1 MNRNGLPAL
10 IFHTLFITFMVA
22 PLVVVVWVSFTPL
35 GYIEA
40 PTTEWSLR
48 WYREIWASSDF
59 IQSFWLSLGLA
70 FAAATLSL
78 VAAVPAALAIA
89 RYDFHGRGALTA
101 IFLSP
106 LMIPSVVLGIAFLRF
121 LTAISITGTFYG
133 MVLCH
138 AIFVMPFVLRLSLA
152 SITGMDRQAESA
164 AISLGASNITTFRR
178 VTFPMILPGL
188 VGGWVLAFIT
198 SFDELTVSVFIA
210 SPSLTTLPVRLF
222 NHITQTTT
230 PIVASV
236 SAVIIFLSIA
246 VIMLLERIYGL
257 DRLLVGTKR

>member
-1 MNRNGLPAL
+1 MNKNSTLAV
-10 IFHTLFITFMVA
+10 IFHALFIVFMIA
-22 PLVVVVWVSFTPL
+22 PLVVVIWVSFTPL
-35 GYIEA
+35 GYIQA

-48 WYREIWASSDF
+48 WYREIWTNSGF
-59 IQSFWLSLGLA
+59 VQSFWLSIGLA
-70 FAAATLSL
+70 FASATLSL
-78 VAAVPAALAIA
+78 AVAVPAALAIA
-89 RYDFHGRGALTA
+89 RYDFHGRGVLTA
-101 IFLSP
+101 LFMSP

-121 LTAISITGTFYG
+121 LTAVSITGTFYG

-138 AIFVMPFVLRLSLA
+138 AVFVMPFVLRLSLA
-152 SITGMDRQAESA
+152 SITGMDRQAERA
-164 AISLGASNITTFRR
+164 AISLGASNVTTFRR

-210 SPSLTTLPVRLF
+210 SPSLMTLPVRLF

-236 SAVIIFLSIA
+236 SAVIIFLSLAAIL
-246 VIMLLERIYGL
+246 LLEKVYGI
-257 DRLLVGTKR
+257 DRLLVGSKR

>member
-1 MNRNGLPAL
+1 MNRNSPAV
-10 IFHTLFITFMVA
+10 IFFHTLFILFMIA
-22 PLVVVVWVSFTPL
+22 PLLVIIWVSFTPM
-35 GYIEA
+35 GYIQA

-48 WYREIWASSDF
+48 WYREIWTNSGF
-59 IQSFWLSLGLA
+59 VQSFWLSIGLA

-78 VAAVPAALAIA
+78 VVAVPAALAIA
-89 RYDFHGRGALTA
+89 RYDFHGRGFLTA

-121 LTAISITGTFYG
+121 LTALSITGTFYG

-138 AIFVMPFVLRLSLA
+138 AVFVMPFMLRLALA
-152 SITGMDRQAESA
+152 SITGMDRQAERA
-164 AISLGASNITTFRR
+164 AISLGASNATTFRR
-178 VTFPMILPGL
+178 ITFPMILPGL

-198 SFDELTVSVFIA
+198 SFDELTVSIFIS

-236 SAVIIFLSIA
+236 SAVIIFLSVGAI
-246 VIMLLERIYGL
+246 LLLDRLYGL
-257 DRLLVGTKR
+257 DRLLVGSKR

>member
-1 MNRNGLPAL
+1 MSRNGPVAVV
-10 IFHTLFITFMVA
+10 FHALFIIFMIA
-22 PLVVVVWVSFTPL
+22 PLAVVVWVSFTPL
-35 GYIEA
+35 GYIQA

-48 WYREIWASSDF
+48 WYREIWSSGGF
-59 IQSFWLSLGLA
+59 VRSFWLSIGLA

-78 VAAVPAALAIA
+78 AVAVPAALAIA
-89 RYDFHGRGALTA
+89 RYDFFGRGILTG

-121 LTAISITGTFYG
+121 LTAVSITGTFYG

-138 AIFVMPFVLRLSLA
+138 AVFVMPFVLRLALA
-152 SITGMDRQAESA
+152 SIIGMDRQAERA
-164 AISLGASNITTFRR
+164 AISLGASNATTFRR

-198 SFDELTVSVFIA
+198 SFDELTVSIFIA
-210 SPSLTTLPVRLF
+210 SPSLMTLPVRLF

-236 SAVIIFLSIA
+236 SAVIIFLSMA
-246 VIMLLERIYGL
+246 VILILERVYGL
-257 DRLLVGTKR
+257 DRLLMGSKR